1 MVVHSVLL
9 YTLCGAN
16 VGRHK
21 NSKLCVCVWRERG
34 EEVREGGREERKG
47 GREKGREEGM
57 EMCLCMFVTCS
68 KHLASAGD

>member
-1 MVVHSVLL
+1 MVVHSVFL

-34 EEVREGGREERKG
+34 EEGREGGREGERDGNVFMHVCDLFKTSCFSW
-47 GREKGREEGM
+47 RLK
-57 EMCLCMFVTCS
+57 CW
-68 KHLASAGD
+68 